1 MTIFITEGEV
11 TSIQARNLWK
21 QDNFAINYSN
31 PSRSNM
37 GKLFTPKERN
47 LSAISTFIQGYG
59 GTKVTLTTKI
69 KKGAG
74 KGKLRAKVFYR
85 KGNTFENLTWG
96 LNENI
101 QCI

>member
-1 MTIFITEGEV
+1 MTVFITEGEV

-37 GKLFTPKERN
+37 GKLFTPKERT
-47 LSAISTFIQGYG
+47 LSSISHYCQVYG
-59 GTKVTLTTKI
+59 GTKGTLTTRI

-74 KGKLRAKVFYR
+74 KGKLRTKVFYR
-85 KGNTFENLTWG
+85 KGITFENLTWNKG
-96 LNENI
+96 E
-101 QCI
+101 